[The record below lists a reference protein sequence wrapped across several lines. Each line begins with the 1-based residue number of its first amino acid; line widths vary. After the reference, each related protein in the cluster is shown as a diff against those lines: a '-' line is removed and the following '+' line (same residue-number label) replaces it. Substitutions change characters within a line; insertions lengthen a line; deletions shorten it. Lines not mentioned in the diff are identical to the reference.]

1 MEFIAAILSQLK
13 QQDLEN
19 AISEH
24 PYHVIKCL
32 VQKFEPQYL
41 RQKLEQERL
50 ADKQTRTN
58 FSVFK
63 DRVLFYVRKAVELP
77 FGRIYPWMKLI
88 ADILIQHC
96 GAYCGESATS
106 FGCRRTVPSMAV
118 RKLG

>member
-58 FSVFK
+58 FSV
-63 DRVLFYVRKAVELP
+63 YVGKAVELP
-77 FGRIYPWMKLI
+77 FGRIYPRMKLI

-106 FGCRRTVPSMAV
+106 FGCRRTVPSLAV